1 MKVDERIDRIL
12 RDHES
17 RLSKLESLLTKS
29 SLSTNKVEYI
39 DPTPVHL
46 TDHIIALRDNKYFAQ
61 PRTADETHKKL
72 QGTYH
77 CEMNRVSMA
86 LLRLA
91 KRKLLRRATQ
101 TNGDKKYQAYVW

>member
-1 MKVDERIDRIL
+1 MKADERIDRIL
-12 RDHES
+12 RDHEI
-17 RLSKLESLLTKS
+17 RLSKLESLLAKRSDTKR
-29 SLSTNKVEYI
+29 KAQKI
-39 DPTPVHL
+39 DSAPAHL
-46 TDHIIALRDNKYFAQ
+46 TDHIFALRERKYFAQ

-91 KRKLLRRATQ
+91 KRKQLRRATK